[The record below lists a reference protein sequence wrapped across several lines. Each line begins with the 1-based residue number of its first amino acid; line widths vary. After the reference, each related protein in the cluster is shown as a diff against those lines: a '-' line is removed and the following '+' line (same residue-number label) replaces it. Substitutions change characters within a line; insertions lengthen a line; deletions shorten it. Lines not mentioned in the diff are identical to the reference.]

1 MKSSFDKKIE
11 EIVEFALKN
20 DNVISYST
28 AVDILK
34 NKEATVEEEQLSET
48 LKMLED
54 MDIHIGPEHD
64 EGYPAE
70 ETDPDTFIP
79 AEVNI
84 SQNTI
89 NVYNLMERLEN
100 GEINLTPSFQRK
112 SNLWSLKQQSQL
124 IESLMLKIP
133 IPAFY
138 FNAADDNCWVVI
150 DGLQRLSAFQNF
162 LVGNREQNGNVEK
175 AKFTGLQ
182 FLKDFDGFTFDDL
195 PRQYVR
201 RIKETKIIA
210 FNVEKGTPDEV
221 VFNIFQRI
229 NTGGIVLNDQEIR
242 QALYQGKATDLIERL
257 AESEEFKKATQN
269 AIHDDRMT
277 DREYATRFLAFT
289 ELDYRK
295 KYEGN
300 IDNFLIKAL
309 RLVNTYGDKE
319 ISRIEVKF
327 KNIMKYCTKIFDR
340 FAFRKFNED
349 RRRGPINK
357 ALFEMWAVCFCE
369 LTTKQLD
376 RIVSDRERFLEQF
389 GILLQ
394 NKEFVSAL
402 KSGDRY
408 STVRRID
415 MARNLV
421 KEFL

>member
-1 MKSSFDKKIE
+1 MKSSFDKKID
-11 EIVEFALKN
+11 EIVEFASKN
-20 DNVISYST
+20 DSSISYST

-34 NKEATVEEEQLSET
+34 NKEATIEEEQLSQA
-48 LKMLED
+48 LKTLED
-54 MDIHIGPEHD
+54 KGIHIGPERD

-70 ETDPDTFIP
+70 ETDSDTFIP

-84 SQNTI
+84 SQSTM

-100 GEINLTPSFQRK
+100 GEINLTPGFQRK
-112 SNLWSLKQQSQL
+112 SNLWSLKQQTRL

-138 FNAADDNCWVVI
+138 FNAANDDRWVVI
-150 DGLQRLSAFQNF
+150 DGLQRLSTFQNF
-162 LVGNREQNGNVEK
+162 LVGNKGKNGELEK

-182 FLKDFDGFTFDDL
+182 YLKDFEGFTFDDL

-201 RIKETKIIA
+201 RIKETSIIV
-210 FNVEKGTPDEV
+210 FKVEKGTPDEV

-229 NTGGIVLNDQEIR
+229 NTGGIVLNPQEIR
-242 QALYQGKATDLIERL
+242 QALYQGKATELIARL
-257 AESEEFKKATQN
+257 AESGEFKEATQN

-289 ELDYRK
+289 ELDYRE

-309 RLVNTYGDKE
+309 RLVNNYEDAV
-319 ISRIEVKF
+319 IDRIEVKF
-327 KNIMKYCTKIFDR
+327 KTIMNYCAKIFGR

-357 ALFEMWAVCFCE
+357 ALFEMWVVCFCE
-369 LTTKQLD
+369 LTTEQLD
-376 RIVSDRERFLEQF
+376 RIVNDREEFLNRF
-389 GILLQ
+389 GTLLQ
-394 NKEFVSAL
+394 DKSFVTAL
-402 KSGDRY
+402 KAGDRY

-415 MARNLV
+415 MARDMV